1 MMDALVPGFSSPR
14 TDLSPEEANLRAW
27 HFGFNR
33 LDDLPETLIAGRE
46 RAFLTWLFRA
56 KAVKPWAIG
65 PDDIAEYA
73 RQLAAPGA
81 IRAATRY
88 YQEAFSADG
97 VAANRARSVRPL
109 AMPVLALGAER
120 GVGRGLVEAMTQ
132 LATHA
137 EGGVIADCGH
147 YMPEE
152 SPDEVSAALIRFF
165 DHAAKQ
171 KP

>member
-1 MMDALVPGFSSPR
+1 
-14 TDLSPEEANLRAW
+14 
-27 HFGFNR
+27 
-33 LDDLPETLIAGRE
+33 
-46 RAFLTWLFRA
+46 
-56 KAVKPWAIG
+56 
-65 PDDIAEYA
+65 
-73 RQLAAPGA
+73 
-81 IRAATRY
+81 
-88 YQEAFSADG
+88 
-97 VAANRARSVRPL
+97 
-109 AMPVLALGAER
+109 MPVLALGAER